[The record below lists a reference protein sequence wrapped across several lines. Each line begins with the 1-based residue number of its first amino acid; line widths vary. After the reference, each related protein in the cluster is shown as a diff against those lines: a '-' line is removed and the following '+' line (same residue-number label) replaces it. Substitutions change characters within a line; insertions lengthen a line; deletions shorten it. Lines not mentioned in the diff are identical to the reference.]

1 MVIDIHKTIISNP
14 VSRNLLK
21 PWGSFAKEG
30 SLRSKLFNKYT
41 DPGNPIEKQVD
52 FHPLTGQIYKVHD
65 LPLSN
70 NDRCSMLH
78 DIDYTVAQNIGR
90 NAKDIKN
97 RKLEADDKW
106 LDCFKVKTP
115 YDMLA
120 YSAIKTKKTLGLG
133 NNFTMK
139 NLSQELNKP
148 SINKFERQKIIVNH
162 INEIHSTDLVDMTQY
177 SKMNKGYKYIFTN
190 IDVFSKIA
198 YAFPLKSKKI
208 QDIKP
213 CFEKI
218 FKNNKPKFIWSDKE
232 SAFLSKEMQQF
243 FKDNNVKIYHTNSH
257 LKAVV
262 IERFNRS
269 LRELM
274 MKEFVKNNN
283 TVWYNTLSKLI
294 KIYNNRYHN
303 TIKMKPNQVNKSN
316 EKYIKENIYTYNKIS
331 KNPKFKIN
339 DLVRISLKRRD
350 VFDKPSS
357 NIKWTEELFKIYSI
371 NKSNVITYKIKDL
384 NDNIIEGNFYERE
397 LQKTKN
403 NSEVYII
410 EKIIRKNKNK
420 YLVKWR
426 NYSNDFNSYVDK
438 NDIIK
443 YTCHFQICN

>member
-1 MVIDIHKTIISNP
+1 MVIDIHKAVISNP
-14 VSRNLLK
+14 ISRNLLK
-21 PWGSFAKEG
+21 PWASNADPN

-52 FHPLTGQIYKVHD
+52 FHPLTGQIYKVND
-65 LPLSN
+65 PPLSN
-70 NDRCSMLH
+70 NDRCSMIH
-78 DIDYTVAQNIGR
+78 DIDYTVAQNIGK
-90 NAKDIKN
+90 NAKDVKN
-97 RKLEADDKW
+97 RKLQADDKW
-106 LDCFKVKTP
+106 LDCFKVRTP
-115 YDMLA
+115 YDALA

-133 NNFTMK
+133 NNFSMED
-139 NLSQELNKP
+139 LSNELNKP
-148 SINKFERQKIIVNH
+148 TINKFPRKKIIVNH
-162 INEIHSTDLVDMTQY
+162 INEIHSTDLVDMSQY
-177 SKMNKGYKYIFTN
+177 SKINKGYKYIFTN

-218 FKNNKPKFIWSDKE
+218 FNNNKPKFIWSDKE

-274 MKEFVKNNN
+274 MKYFTKNNN
-283 TVWYNTLSKLI
+283 TVWYNILPNLI
-294 KIYNNRYHN
+294 KMYNNRYHS
-303 TIKMKPNQVNKSN
+303 TIKMKPIQVNKFN
-316 EKYIKENIYTYNKIS
+316 EKYIKENIYTYNKTS
-331 KNPKFKIN
+331 KIPKFKIN

-350 VFDKPSS
+350 FFDKPSG
-357 NIKWTEELFKIYSI
+357 NIKWSEELFKIHSI
-371 NKSNVITYKIKDL
+371 NRSNVITYKIKDL
-384 NDNIIEGNFYERE
+384 NNNIIEGVYYERE

-403 NSEVYII
+403 TSQVYII
-410 EKIIRKNKNK
+410 EKIIQKNRDK

-426 NYSNDFNSYVDK
+426 GYSKDFNSWVDK
-438 NDIIK
+438 YDIIK
-443 YTCHFQICN
+443 YT

>member
-14 VSRNLLK
+14 VSKNLLK
-21 PWGSFAKEG
+21 PWGSFAKPN

-52 FHPLTGQIYKVHD
+52 FHPYTGQIYKVHD
-65 LPLSN
+65 PPLSN

-78 DIDYTVAQNIGR
+78 DIDYTVAQNIGQ
-90 NAKDIKN
+90 NPKDVKN

-106 LDCFKVKTP
+106 LDCFKVRSP
-115 YDMLA
+115 YDALA

-133 NNFTMK
+133 NNFTMES
-139 NLSQELNKP
+139 LSQELNKP
-148 SINKFERQKIIVNH
+148 SINKFPRQKIIVNH
-162 INEIHSTDLVDMTQY
+162 INEIHSTDLVDMSQY
-177 SKMNKGYKYIFTN
+177 SKINKGYKYIFTN

-218 FKNNKPKFIWSDKE
+218 FKNNKPKYIWSDKE
-232 SAFLSKEMQQF
+232 PVFLSKELQQF
-243 FKDNNVKIYHTNSH
+243 FKDNNIKIYHTNSH

-262 IERFNRS
+262 VERFNRS

-283 TVWYNTLSKLI
+283 TIWYNILPKLI
-294 KIYNNRYHN
+294 KIYNNRYHS
-303 TIKMKPNQVNKSN
+303 TIKMKPIQVNKSN
-316 EKYIKENIYTYNKIS
+316 EKNIEENIYTHDKTS
-331 KNPKFKIN
+331 KDPKFKIN

-350 VFDKPSS
+350 LFDKASS
-357 NIKWTEELFKIYSI
+357 NIKWSEELFKIHSI
-371 NKSNVITYKIKDL
+371 KKSNVITYKIKDL
-384 NDNIIEGNFYERE
+384 NDEIIEGIFYEKE

-403 NSEVYII
+403 ISGVYII
-410 EKIIRKNKNK
+410 EKIIRRNKNK
-420 YLVKWR
+420 YFVKWR
-426 NYSNDFNSYVDK
+426 NYSNEFNSWIDK
-438 NDIIK
+438 DDVIK
-443 YTCHFQICN
+443 YT

>member
-14 VSRNLLK
+14 VSKNLLK
-21 PWGSFAKEG
+21 PWGSFAKPN
-30 SLRSKLFNKYT
+30 SLRAKLFNKYT

-65 LPLSN
+65 PPLSN
-70 NDRCSMLH
+70 NDRCSMFH
-78 DIDYTVAQNIGR
+78 DIDYTVAQNIGK
-90 NAKDIKN
+90 NPKDVKN
-97 RKLEADDKW
+97 RKLQADDKW
-106 LDCFKVKTP
+106 LDCFKVRTP
-115 YDMLA
+115 YDVLA

-133 NNFTMK
+133 NNFTMED
-139 NLSQELNKP
+139 LSQELNKP
-148 SINKFERQKIIVNH
+148 SINKFPRQKVIVNH
-162 INEIHSTDLVDMTQY
+162 INEIHSTDLVDMSQY
-177 SKMNKGYKYIFTN
+177 SKMNRGYKYIFTN

-208 QDIKP
+208 GDIKS
-213 CFEKI
+213 CFQKIFEK
-218 FKNNKPKFIWSDKE
+218 NKPKYIWSDKE
-232 SAFLSKEMQQF
+232 SSFFSKEMQQF

-283 TVWYNTLSKLI
+283 TVWYNILPKLI
-294 KIYNNRYHN
+294 KIYNNRYHS
-303 TIKMKPNQVNKSN
+303 TIKMKPIQVNKNN
-316 EKYIKENIYTYNKIS
+316 EKYIKENIYTYNKTIQNS
-331 KNPKFKIN
+331 KFKIN

-350 VFDKPSS
+350 LFDKPSG
-357 NIKWTEELFKIYSI
+357 NIKWSEELFKIHSI

-384 NDNIIEGNFYERE
+384 NDEIIKGIFYERE
-397 LQKTKN
+397 LLKSKN
-403 NSEVYII
+403 TSGVYII

-426 NYSNDFNSYVDK
+426 GYSDDFNSWVNE

-443 YTCHFQICN
+443 YT

>member
-1 MVIDIHKTIISNP
+1 MVIDIHKAVISNP
-14 VSRNLLK
+14 ISRNLLK
-21 PWGSFAKEG
+21 PWGSFAKPN

-52 FHPLTGQIYKVHD
+52 FNPYTGQIYKVHD

-78 DIDYTVAQNIGR
+78 DIDYTVAQNIGQ
-90 NAKDIKN
+90 NPKDVKN

-106 LDCFKVKTP
+106 LDCFKVRTP
-115 YDMLA
+115 YDALA

-133 NNFTMK
+133 NNFTMED
-139 NLSQELNKP
+139 LSQELNKP
-148 SINKFERQKIIVNH
+148 TINKFPRQKVIINY

-177 SKMNKGYKYIFTN
+177 SKINKGYKYIFTN
-190 IDVFSKIA
+190 IDIFSKIA
-198 YAFPLKSKKI
+198 YAYPIKSKKI

-218 FKNNKPKFIWSDKE
+218 FEKNKPKYIWSDKE
-232 SAFLSKEMQQF
+232 PAFLSKEMQQF

-257 LKAVV
+257 LKAVC

-274 MKEFVKNNN
+274 MKEFTKNNN
-283 TVWYNTLSKLI
+283 TVWYNILPKLI

-303 TIKMKPNQVNKSN
+303 IIKMKPIQVNKSN
-316 EKYIKENIYTYNKIS
+316 EKYIKENIYSHDKTT

-350 VFDKPSS
+350 LFDKPSG
-357 NIKWTEELFKIYSI
+357 NIKWSEELFKIHSI
-371 NKSNVITYKIKDL
+371 KKSNVITYKIKDL
-384 NDNIIEGNFYERE
+384 NDEIIEGIFYERE

-403 NSEVYII
+403 TSQVYII
-410 EKIIRKNKNK
+410 EKIIRKNKDK
-420 YLVKWR
+420 YFVKWR
-426 NYSNDFNSYVDK
+426 NYSDEFNSWIDK
-438 NDIIK
+438 DDVIK
-443 YTCHFQICN
+443 YT

>member
-21 PWGSFAKEG
+21 PWGSFAKPNSIRG
-30 SLRSKLFNKYT
+30 KLFNKYT

-52 FHPLTGQIYKVHD
+52 FHPLTGQIYKVYD
-65 LPLSN
+65 PPLSN
-70 NDRCSMLH
+70 NDRCSMFH
-78 DIDYTVAQNIGR
+78 DIDYTVAENIGK
-90 NAKDIKN
+90 NPKDVKN

-106 LDCFKVKTP
+106 LNCFKVRTP
-115 YDMLA
+115 YDALA

-139 NLSQELNKP
+139 DLSNELNKP
-148 SINKFERQKIIVNH
+148 TINKFPRQKIIVNH
-162 INEIHSTDLVDMTQY
+162 INEIHSTDLVDMSQY

-190 IDVFSKIA
+190 IDIFSKYA

-208 QDIKP
+208 HDIKL

-218 FKNNKPKFIWSDKE
+218 FKNNKPKYIWSDKE
-232 SAFLSKEMQQF
+232 SSFLSKKMQNF
-243 FKDNNVKIYHTNSH
+243 FKDNDVKIYHTNSH

-274 MKEFVKNNN
+274 MKYFTKNNN
-283 TVWYNTLSKLI
+283 TVWYDILPKLI
-294 KIYNNRYHN
+294 KTYNNRYHS
-303 TIKMKPNQVNKSN
+303 TIKMKPIQVNKSN
-316 EKYIKENIYTYNKIS
+316 EKYIKENIYSYNKTS
-331 KNPKFKIN
+331 KIPKFKIN

-350 VFDKPSS
+350 LFDKPTA
-357 NIKWTEELFKIYSI
+357 NIKWSEELFKIHSI

-384 NDNIIEGNFYERE
+384 NDEIIEGIFYERE
-397 LQKTKN
+397 LQKSKN
-403 NSEVYII
+403 TGVYII
-410 EKIIRKNKNK
+410 EKIIRKNKDK

-426 NYSNDFNSYVDK
+426 GYSDEFNSWVDK
-438 NDIIK
+438 DDIIK
-443 YTCHFQICN
+443 YT